1 MSLSPDR
8 AHLNF
13 NSIGDRRLLL
23 NKTKTIDALQCVELA
38 IMRLLG
44 LIAASEVDRHRKS
57 SMCPSA
63 CPAGV
68 FGSFIHTPILAGL
81 MLCLTVF
88 YGRVQLSNQWG
99 D

>member
-1 MSLSPDR
+1 MSPDR
-8 AHLNF
+8 AHL

-57 SMCPSA
+57 
-63 CPAGV
+63 
-68 FGSFIHTPILAGL
+68 LK
-81 MLCLTVF
+81 CLP
-88 YGRVQLSNQWG
+88 VQLVCLAATYIHRSWLVLCCGSLCFMDVCNFLING
-99 D
+99 AINN